1 MSGIVIQPGSNFITE
16 NDQEDSKCKGPAC
29 SSSSDNEV
37 ILGLLYDVSLDDK
50 VVQENDIHYGNP
62 KEFHT
67 SDEICQDFIVVERS
81 KTAVTTGEV
90 TGRLEELTEFPCHKY
105 SRTNF
110 DSESFKIPRNCLSG
124 KCILD
129 GLEQCCF
136 YSTMPIHYTAVILV
150 YL

>member
-1 MSGIVIQPGSNFITE
+1 MIKKTASVKDF
-16 NDQEDSKCKGPAC
+16 KGKPAC

-124 KCILD
+124 KFL
-129 GLEQCCF
+129 
-136 YSTMPIHYTAVILV
+136 YT
-150 YL
+150 